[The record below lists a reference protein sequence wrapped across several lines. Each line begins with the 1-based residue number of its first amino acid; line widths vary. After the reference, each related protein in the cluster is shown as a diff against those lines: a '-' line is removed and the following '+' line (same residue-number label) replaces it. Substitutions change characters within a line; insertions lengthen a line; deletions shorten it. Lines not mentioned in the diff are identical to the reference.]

1 MMTYEAYMKKSLVEL
16 RKLASAMGVKD
27 VYSYR
32 KAPLV
37 EEMLK
42 CPEHLESLP
51 EQATAEAP
59 KRRGRPPKEKK
70 EEQTEQAPAEK
81 KRRGRPP
88 KAQAAHEI
96 EPTEAQ
102 AAKVEEKAAR
112 PSYQK
117 SNCFGIK
124 RPHKRSSAMRY

>member
-32 KAPLV
+32 KAALV

-88 KAQAAHEI
+88 QSAGSARDRAHRGASCQGGRKGSPAELPEKQLLWHQTAA
-96 EPTEAQ
+96 
-102 AAKVEEKAAR
+102 
-112 PSYQK
+112 
-117 SNCFGIK
+117 
-124 RPHKRSSAMRY
+124 